1 MSEITNRPFDIQV
14 NGYVGTDF
22 CSKDLTLEDCRKA
35 CEALREDGVGGILAT
50 IITDH
55 VESLEGKLRKLVQF
69 REEDSL
75 VKEMFAGFHVE
86 GPFISPEVGYVGAH
100 PVDCVCPANVDDA
113 KRLLEAGDGL
123 IRLITLAPEFDE
135 GHRTTAFLSENGITV
150 SAGHCNPDMDT
161 LKAAIDVGLSMITHV
176 GNGCPVTLARHDNF
190 VQRVLSLSD
199 DLWLCFI
206 PDGAHVEFFALK
218 NYLKAC
224 GYDRTIMVT
233 DAITAAGLGPGTYEL
248 SGAPVEIDEH
258 GVARRPGS
266 PNLAGSTI
274 RMPKLL
280 ENLSTELGL
289 SQEEIAMVISEN
301 PRKAVEI

>member
-1 MSEITNRPFDIQV
+1 MKMPFDIQV

-22 CSKDLTLEDCRKA
+22 CSKDLTLEDCRRA
-35 CEALREDGVGGILAT
+35 CAALREDGVGGILAT

-55 VESLEGKLRKLVQF
+55 VESLESKLRKLVRF

-100 PVDCVCPANVDDA
+100 PADCVCPANVDDT
-113 KRLLEAGDGL
+113 KRLLEAGNGL
-123 IRLITLAPEFDE
+123 IRLITLAPEFDD
-135 GHRTTAFLSENGITV
+135 GHKTTAFLAGQGVTV
-150 SAGHCNPDMDT
+150 SAGHCNTSMDT
-161 LKAAIDVGLSMITHV
+161 LKAAIDAGLSMVTHV
-176 GNGCPVTLARHDNF
+176 GNGCPVTLPRHDNF

-199 DLWLCFI
+199 DLWMCFI

-218 NYLKAC
+218 NYLKMA
-224 GYDRTIMVT
+224 GADRTIMVT

-248 SGAPVEIDEH
+248 SGAPVEIDEK

-280 ENLSTELGL
+280 DNLSAELGM
-289 SQEEIAMVISEN
+289 SDTEIALVTGSN
-301 PRKAVEI
+301 PREAIGLF